1 MLVVFQVLSGASYV
15 LGFVI
20 MGEAIPWKHL
30 LIMTGTQFLLLL
42 EVGTICFAVSAF
54 SRKNVM
60 GIGLGLVFLF
70 FVADMMCRL
79 VPDLENLKYLVPFS
93 YCNATDIFTD
103 TDISVIS
110 LLIGIGI
117 TILSYVLAHV
127 KYLKKDFSA

>member
-1 MLVVFQVLSGASYV
+1 MD
-15 LGFVI
+15 
-20 MGEAIPWKHL
+20 ETIPWEHL
-30 LIMTGTQFLLLL
+30 LIMIGTQFLLLV
-42 EVGTICFAVSAF
+42 EVGTLCFAVSAF

-60 GIGLGLVFLF
+60 GIGLGIVFVF
-70 FVADMMCRL
+70 FVADMMCRI
-79 VPDLENLKYLVPFS
+79 VPDLENLKYIVPFS

-117 TILSYVLAHV
+117 TVISYLLAHV